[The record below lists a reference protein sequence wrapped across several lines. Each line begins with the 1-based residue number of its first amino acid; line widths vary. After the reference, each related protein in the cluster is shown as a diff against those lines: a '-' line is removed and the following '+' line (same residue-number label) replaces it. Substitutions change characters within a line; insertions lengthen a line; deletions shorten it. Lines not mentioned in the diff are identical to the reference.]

1 MSKHNFRLAINL
13 VVCKDNK
20 VLLMRR
26 YNTGWNDGMYALMG
40 GHVEN
45 NENIF
50 DTAIREAQEELG
62 IKVNPENL
70 IPLMSMQVSPDH
82 VYFYFKCNKFENE
95 PKIMEPDQCDDLKY
109 FDIHELPENLIDAD
123 KKALEEI
130 FNNKN
135 TTFTT
140 YGWK

>member
-1 MSKHNFRLAINL
+1 
-13 VVCKDNK
+13 
-20 VLLMRR
+20 
-26 YNTGWNDGMYALMG
+26 
-40 GHVEN
+40 
-45 NENIF
+45 
-50 DTAIREAQEELG
+50 
-62 IKVNPENL
+62 
-70 IPLMSMQVSPDH
+70 
-82 VYFYFKCNKFENE
+82 
-95 PKIMEPDQCDDLKY
+95 MEPDQCDDLKY